1 MDRGPERKMP
11 QNPMYLPGLIVG
23 STVPTY
29 TLTLQILRPAGPST
43 CALSPLPR
51 MGKKNKSLPTIV
63 FDETKRKDYI
73 TGFHKRKN
81 ERRQHVRSK
90 PARSELL
97 VC

>member
-1 MDRGPERKMP
+1 MALREENATKSYVKNYLGTGTWVPGP
-11 QNPMYLPGLIVG
+11 IW
-23 STVPTY
+23 
-29 TLTLQILRPAGPST
+29 PAGPST

>member
-1 MDRGPERKMP
+1 
-11 QNPMYLPGLIVG
+11 
-23 STVPTY
+23 
-29 TLTLQILRPAGPST
+29 
-43 CALSPLPR
+43 

-90 PARSELL
+90 PTRSELL